1 MSRDGYVSLLDEEG
15 HLRSDL
21 EVSNDD
27 TVKTLKDKMDKMNAD
42 TETDVMVCL
51 GLNGVP
57 LKSVI
62 SKIWIKN
69 QKLVEYKG
77 KIQ

>member
-1 MSRDGYVSLLDEEG
+1 MTQLILSICSQFIGVSRDGYVSLLDEEG

-51 GLNGVP
+51 GVSMGYL
-57 LKSVI
+57 
-62 SKIWIKN
+62 
-69 QKLVEYKG
+69 
-77 KIQ
+77 